1 MTHAVLAVDQGT
13 TNTKALL
20 IDSTGTVIV
29 KASRPM
35 AVQHPRP
42 GWVEQS
48 ADAIWSSVVE
58 SVGECLAGR
67 PEATIAAIGI
77 SNQRES
83 VLLWD
88 RKSGRAVGPCVTWQC
103 RRSAARLDGLREPG
117 LQRTICRKTGLP
129 LDPLFSAAKIAWLLD
144 SAPGLR
150 DRARRGELC
159 AGTVDSWLVFNLTG
173 RQVHATDVGNASRTQ
188 LLDIDRRQWD
198 SELTALFDVPASVL
212 ADVRPSDSVFGATG
226 GGLPLRKGI
235 PILAVMGDS
244 HAALFGQGVRKPGK
258 VKATYGTGTSLMTLT
273 GRSRA
278 SSHGLST
285 TIAWA
290 RGKDP
295 AYALEGNISVSGQV
309 AAFMRELLGLQD
321 EDALAALAQTVPSS
335 GGVCC
340 VPAFA
345 GLGAPYWRDDV
356 RGLITG
362 LSLATKPAHVA
373 RAALEAITLQIRDVF
388 TAMEADLGAR
398 IDELSADGGASRNG
412 LLMQLQADVLNR
424 PVRRNSVVEL
434 SAVGVGL
441 MAGVGGGLW
450 GEEEAG
456 ALFQDEPVQFH
467 PRMSAEERDGIV
479 SVWSA
484 AIRRVLGAERSASD
498 LQGGAPASKGARAPT
513 LPGPA

>member
-13 TNTKALL
+13 TNTKAVL
-20 IDSTGTVIV
+20 IDSAGTVMV

-35 AVQHPRP
+35 AVHHPRP

-48 ADAIWSSVVE
+48 PDAIWSSVVE
-58 SVGECLAGR
+58 SVKECLAGR
-67 PEATIAAIGI
+67 PELTLAAIGI

-83 VLLWD
+83 VLLWE
-88 RKSGRAVGPCVTWQC
+88 RRTGRAVGPCVTWQC
-103 RRSAARLDGLREPG
+103 RRSAARLDRFRESALR
-117 LQRTICRKTGLP
+117 RTITDKTGLP
-129 LDPLFSAAKIAWLLD
+129 LDPLFSASKIAWLLD
-144 SAPGLR
+144 SEPGLR

-173 RQVHATDVGNASRTQ
+173 RQVHASDVGNASRTQ
-188 LLDIDRRQWD
+188 LLDIRRLQWD

-212 ADVRPSDSVFGATG
+212 PEVRPSDSAFGATG
-226 GGLPLRKGI
+226 GDAPLRKGV

-244 HAALFGQGVRKPGK
+244 HAALFGHGVRKPGK

-273 GRSRA
+273 GRSCP

-290 RGKDP
+290 RGQEP

-309 AAFMRELLGLQD
+309 VAFMRELLGLED
-321 EDALAALAQTVPSS
+321 EDALTALAETVPSS
-335 GGVCC
+335 QGICC

-356 RGLITG
+356 RGVITG
-362 LSLATKPAHVA
+362 MTLATKPAHIA
-373 RAALEAITLQIRDVF
+373 RAALEAIALQIRDVF

-424 PVRRNSVVEL
+424 PVRRNRVAEL
-434 SAVGVGL
+434 SAVGVGI
-441 MAGVGGGLW
+441 MAGISGGVW
-450 GEEEAG
+450 GEEQAS
-456 ALFQDEPVQFH
+456 ALFQDENTQFR
-467 PRMSAEERDGIV
+467 PDMSAREREGIV
-479 SVWSA
+479 ANWSA
-484 AIRRVLGAERSASD
+484 AIARALGADRTGRD
-498 LQGGAPASKGARAPT
+498 LRAAAPAAKAARAST
-513 LPGPA
+513 RPGQA